1 MITIY
6 VYTHDTMADWEIGH
20 VTAELHSGRF
30 FKQDAPKVS
39 LKTVGISKEP
49 VTSMGG
55 LTILPDCVV
64 DDIAV
69 SEETVLLLPGGNT
82 WDDSKHSAV
91 IRKAAALLSAGGTVG
106 AICGATAAL
115 ARAGLLD
122 NRPHTS
128 NGAGFL
134 EMFCPGYKG
143 QPYFV
148 DTPSV
153 ADGNLI
159 TAGGTGALLW
169 AKQIIG
175 RLGVFRPDTL
185 EAWYAYFSTGEAQ
198 HFFALM
204 QTLRPR
210 NDPCRTETRRKEGR
224 GAMPCDILTV
234 NDTKYTV
241 LRLLGK
247 GKGGYSYLVTDGR
260 AQYVLKQIHH
270 EPCDYYTFGDKLQ
283 SELRDYKT
291 LRTLGIPMPEL
302 LAADVQQERILKEYI
317 AGPTVAELLKAGQPD
332 PGWVAQVQAMCTRL
346 YPAGLNIDYYPTN
359 FVPRDGTLYYIDY
372 ECSAYMEPW
381 DFEHW
386 GLPVWTAQAA
396 ERTEDA

>member
-30 FKQDAPKVS
+30 FRQDAPEVS
-39 LKTVGISKEP
+39 VRTVGISREP

-64 DDIAV
+64 DDIVV

-148 DTPSV
+148 DAPSV

-198 HFFALM
+198 HFFALRN
-204 QTLRPR
+204 TSPGRPSR
-210 NDPCRTETRRKEGR
+210 SCSKRGSRIPAGSRRCRPCAHVCTRRG
-224 GAMPCDILTV
+224 
-234 NDTKYTV
+234 
-241 LRLLGK
+241 
-247 GKGGYSYLVTDGR
+247 
-260 AQYVLKQIHH
+260 
-270 EPCDYYTFGDKLQ
+270 
-283 SELRDYKT
+283 
-291 LRTLGIPMPEL
+291 
-302 LAADVQQERILKEYI
+302 
-317 AGPTVAELLKAGQPD
+317 
-332 PGWVAQVQAMCTRL
+332 
-346 YPAGLNIDYYPTN
+346 
-359 FVPRDGTLYYIDY
+359 
-372 ECSAYMEPW
+372 
-381 DFEHW
+381 
-386 GLPVWTAQAA
+386 
-396 ERTEDA
+396 

>member
-30 FKQDAPKVS
+30 FRQDAPEVS
-39 LKTVGISKEP
+39 VRTVGISREP

-91 IRKAAALLSAGGTVG
+91 IRKAAALLSTGGTVG

-148 DTPSV
+148 DAPSV

-198 HFFALM
+198 D
-204 QTLRPR
+204 R
-210 NDPCRTETRRKEGR
+210 
-224 GAMPCDILTV
+224 V
-234 NDTKYTV
+234 
-241 LRLLGK
+241 
-247 GKGGYSYLVTDGR
+247 
-260 AQYVLKQIHH
+260 
-270 EPCDYYTFGDKLQ
+270 
-283 SELRDYKT
+283 
-291 LRTLGIPMPEL
+291 
-302 LAADVQQERILKEYI
+302 
-317 AGPTVAELLKAGQPD
+317 
-332 PGWVAQVQAMCTRL
+332 
-346 YPAGLNIDYYPTN
+346 
-359 FVPRDGTLYYIDY
+359 
-372 ECSAYMEPW
+372 
-381 DFEHW
+381 
-386 GLPVWTAQAA
+386 
-396 ERTEDA
+396 